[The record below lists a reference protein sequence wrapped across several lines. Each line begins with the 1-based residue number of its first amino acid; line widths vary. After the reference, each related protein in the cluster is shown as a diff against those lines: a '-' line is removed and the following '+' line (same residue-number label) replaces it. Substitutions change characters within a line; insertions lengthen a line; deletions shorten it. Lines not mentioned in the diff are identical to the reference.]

1 MILPARLRA
10 KLRALSQRER
20 LLLLAG
26 AGFVLVF
33 AAVRLGVY
41 PAIDSYRSAKAA
53 IPQRLGTIAR
63 YRLAAQGEGA
73 IDQALAV
80 AAERL
85 DELEEGVLPGDN
97 PAAAASALQGIIKP
111 WMERRDTRLTSVRT
125 LSPVA
130 RGAYSEVAVQVDLQ
144 TTTEGLTRLLAE
156 VPRHPKALR
165 VKKLSV
171 HSGYY
176 GAAAANRKENLVAS
190 VVVAGVASSGAE
202 AEKEGPGE

>member
-1 MILPARLRA
+1 MTLPERLQA
-10 KLRALSQRER
+10 KVRVLSQRER
-20 LLLLAG
+20 ILLLAG

-53 IPQRLGTIAR
+53 IPQRVGTIAR

-73 IDQALAV
+73 IDQALAA

-85 DELEEGVLPGDN
+85 EELEEGILPGDN

-111 WMERRDTRLTSVRT
+111 WVERPDTRLTSVRT
-125 LSPVA
+125 LAPVA

-144 TTTEGLTRLLAE
+144 TTTEGLARLLAE

-171 HSGYY
+171 RSGYY
-176 GAAAANRKENLVAS
+176 GVAAANRKENLAAS